1 MFELLVRF
9 VTTMRFLWNSIV
21 RSILWDYDRGSV
33 PYDLMVLGIV
43 AFVSLSPSWWFNDR
57 PRVTPSD
64 HVASVEVVTDDRAAG
79 IRVYRIDAQ
88 LLAPPNPDAQWER
101 RAHDFLGQNVESLRG
116 RPFRIENVQQVPGE
130 DGILYYHITVKQ

>member
-1 MFELLVRF
+1 
-9 VTTMRFLWNSIV
+9 MRFLWKAIV
-21 RSILWDYDRGSV
+21 RTTLWDYDRGSV

-43 AFVSLSPSWWFNDR
+43 AFVFLSPRGWFNDR

-101 RAHDFLGQNVESLRG
+101 RAHGFLGRNVESLRG